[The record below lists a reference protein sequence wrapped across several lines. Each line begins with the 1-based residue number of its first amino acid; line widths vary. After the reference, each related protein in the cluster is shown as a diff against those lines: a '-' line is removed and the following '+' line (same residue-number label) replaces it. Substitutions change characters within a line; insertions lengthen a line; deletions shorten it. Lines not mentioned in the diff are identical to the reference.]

1 MGIYEIQ
8 VIFISDIYK
17 SGIILQLIMPIYY
30 ISTFDFN
37 EIALRYVQ
45 DNQIMSESKNG
56 EN

>member
-17 SGIILQLIMPIYY
+17 SIVILQLIMLIYY

-37 EIALRYVQ
+37 KIALRYVQ